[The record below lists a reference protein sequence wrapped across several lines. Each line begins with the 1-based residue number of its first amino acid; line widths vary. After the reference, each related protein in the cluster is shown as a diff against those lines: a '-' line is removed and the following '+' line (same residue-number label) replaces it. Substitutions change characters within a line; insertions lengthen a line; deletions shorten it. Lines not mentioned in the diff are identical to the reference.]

1 QVVEGARVLVGEAD
15 AAVGDPPL
23 VRIRVQHELGAARA
37 VDGELVADVERGGA
51 EHRGIAARRRMK
63 RRHRLAG
70 LDERPFRLDAD
81 GVELLPLDA
90 EAAARRNEVPLP
102 VPTLEPEARAG
113 GHGRVPDGTAVL
125 DEVEVVL
132 GETDQDEAARGVE
145 RLPVQRLVTR
155 RREAQVEG
163 EAGGPRDL
171 RRRGGRLRR
180 GEDRDRGGE
189 EQPEA
194 PPAPGPRAAARD
206 RAHER
211 RSFWRRRMRCMATT
225 WAISPPRMNAIAE

>member
-1 QVVEGARVLVGEAD
+1 
-15 AAVGDPPL
+15 
-23 VRIRVQHELGAARA
+23 
-37 VDGELVADVERGGA
+37 
-51 EHRGIAARRRMK
+51 
-63 RRHRLAG
+63 
-70 LDERPFRLDAD
+70 
-81 GVELLPLDA
+81 
-90 EAAARRNEVPLP
+90 
-102 VPTLEPEARAG
+102 
-113 GHGRVPDGTAVL
+113 PDGMAVL
-125 DEVEVVL
+125 DQVEVVL

-155 RREAQVEG
+155 WREAQVEG
-163 EAGGPRDL
+163 EAGRPRDL

-180 GEDRDRGGE
+180 GERHDHGGE

-194 PPAPGPRAAARD
+194 PPVRGARAAARD